1 MRRQIPRL
9 SAAFCSVA
17 AFAGPAYAEGVSVTT
32 TFAFESHY
40 LFRGVQLADTSFQPA
55 ATIGYGGFYGT
66 VWLNLPIGD
75 NLLWTTP
82 STREM
87 DVIAGYSTA
96 LSDFV
101 SVDVGVTYYYYPV
114 AADGFF
120 DIYEEDGDGL
130 GANTIEP
137 YVGVAFTAPL
147 SPKVYLFH
155 DVMLDTFTVQGS
167 LTHSFP
173 LGGALSLD
181 PSGIVGYVVDD
192 GAGADYLY
200 GHASLNLTYAFTEEA
215 SGYIGARFG
224 GSDIAG
230 GSVFDDLIA
239 GTLDP
244 VGVWFGAGFMANF

>member
-1 MRRQIPRL
+1 MRRQFPRL
-9 SAAFCSVA
+9 AVAMCSAAAIAGTASAESVSA
-17 AFAGPAYAEGVSVTT
+17 TT
-32 TFAFESHY
+32 TFAFESRY
-40 LFRGVQLADTSFQPA
+40 LFRGIQLADTSFQPA
-55 ATIGYGGFYGT
+55 VTLGYEGFYGT
-66 VWLNLPIGD
+66 AWLNLPIGD
-75 NLLWTTP
+75 DPLWLTP

-87 DVIAGYSTA
+87 DIVAGYSTA

-101 SVDVGVTYYYYPV
+101 TIDVGVTYYTYPV
-114 AADGFF
+114 AANGFF

-155 DVMLDTFTVQGS
+155 DVMLDTFTVQGTLS
-167 LTHSFP
+167 HSFS
-173 LGGALSLD
+173 LGGDWSLD

-192 GAGADYLY
+192 GASADYLY

-215 SGYIGARFG
+215 SGYVGVRFG

-230 GSVFDDLIA
+230 GSVFDDLILGA
-239 GTLDP
+239 LDP
-244 VGVWFGAGFMANF
+244 VGVWFGAGFTANF

>member
-1 MRRQIPRL
+1 MRRQLPCL
-9 SAAFCSVA
+9 AAAVVA
-17 AFAGPAYAEGVSVTT
+17 ASAIAGPASAESVSVTT
-32 TFAFESHY
+32 TFAFESRY
-40 LFRGVQLADTSFQPA
+40 LFRGLQLADTSFQPA
-55 ATIGYGGFYGT
+55 VTLGYHGFYGT

-75 NLLWTTP
+75 NPLWLAP

-87 DVIAGYSTA
+87 DIVAGYGAA

-101 SVDVGVTYYYYPV
+101 SVDVGVTYYTYPE
-114 AADGFF
+114 AANGFF

-155 DVMLDTFTVQGS
+155 DVMLDTWTVQGS
-167 LTHSFP
+167 LSHSFA
-173 LGGALSLD
+173 LGGDWSLD
-181 PSGIVGYVVDD
+181 PSGIVGYVIDD

-215 SGYIGARFG
+215 SGYVGVRFG

-244 VGVWFGAGFMANF
+244 VGVWFGAGLTANF